1 MRAVRR
7 EREPA
12 ADSISVLES
21 AHERNGEV
29 RRFACRGGE
38 EAKCSGWRRGRLVV
52 STPATSGWV
61 LWRRDGS
68 DRCVWSP
75 RSRQPVALT
84 RSSGGIGCEGVV
96 DDRGGDR
103 LSVCRVDP
111 VGGHRTGAGLPRA
124 FCSSRTRTRRPEGQS
139 QSAPLSSITVPT
151 LVIHGTADPMFPA
164 STSPCPTSRPWRW
177 RGTAGADRWGRQ
189 LTIAGRRG
197 RVADQHQRA
206 DAVWRLEREQ
216 LRECPAG

>member
-124 FCSSRTRTRRPEGQS
+124 FCSSPNTYSTTGGPVPKRAAVLDHRAHARHPRHRRSDVPREHES
-139 QSAPLSSITVPT
+139 VSDESAVAVERNRRSRSVGAAA
-151 LVIHGTADPMFPA
+151 HDRRA
-164 STSPCPTSRPWRW
+164 SRPS
-177 RGTAGADRWGRQ
+177 
-189 LTIAGRRG
+189 
-197 RVADQHQRA
+197 
-206 DAVWRLEREQ
+206 
-216 LRECPAG
+216 C